1 MKLGFDDEFML
12 SHIDMDLLYIINDN
26 EYVMRNTDNKR
37 FKVNKNKYNKLV
49 KEGEEAFKST
59 WRD

>member
-49 KEGEEAFKST
+49 KEGEEAFKNT
-59 WRD
+59 WKD

>member
-49 KEGEEAFKST
+49 KEGEEAFKNT

>member
-12 SHIDMDLLYIINDN
+12 NHIGMDLLYTVNDN
-26 EYVMRNTDNKR
+26 EYIMQNIDNKR

-49 KEGEEAFKST
+49 KEGEEAFKNT

>member
-1 MKLGFDDEFML
+1 MKVNYDDEFML

-49 KEGEEAFKST
+49 EEGEEAFKNT
-59 WRD
+59 WRE

>member
-26 EYVMRNTDNKR
+26 EYVMQNIDNKR
-37 FKVNKNKYNKLV
+37 FKINKYKYNKLV
-49 KEGEEAFKST
+49 KEGEEAFRNT
-59 WRD
+59 